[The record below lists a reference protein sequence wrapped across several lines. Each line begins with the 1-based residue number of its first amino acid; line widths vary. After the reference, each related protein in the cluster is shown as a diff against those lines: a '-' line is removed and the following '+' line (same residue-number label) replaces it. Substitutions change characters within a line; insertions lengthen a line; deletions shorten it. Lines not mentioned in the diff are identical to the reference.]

1 MRRAL
6 LLVVAVILVSL
17 TSTAGADI
25 RPNRP
30 PQDVPRTPPSNAPK
44 PSPPPES
51 TPVPTDKPRVESR
64 GCAGREMAP
73 EWLFGLGVLA
83 LGVTGMRRYR
93 TRGAAAA

>member
-6 LLVVAVILVSL
+6 PLAVAVILVSL
-17 TSTAGADI
+17 TSIAGADI
-25 RPNRP
+25 RPERP
-30 PQDVPRTPPSNAPK
+30 PPRNAPE
-44 PSPPPES
+44 PSPPPDS
-51 TPVPTDKPRVESR
+51 SPVPDPPRVEPR

-93 TRGAAAA
+93 TRGVAAT

>member
-1 MRRAL
+1 MMRRMRRAL
-6 LLVVAVILVSL
+6 LLVVAVILVGW

-25 RPNRP
+25 RPDKPRP
-30 PQDVPRTPPSNAPK
+30 QNAPE
-44 PSPPPES
+44 PSPPPDS
-51 TPVPTDKPRVESR
+51 SPVPTNQPRVEPQ